1 VNTVL
6 EIIEIFIMG
15 ANALMDT
22 TALIM
27 TETAKSVHINAKL
40 AKMNHFV

>member
-1 VNTVL
+1 VL
-6 EIIEIFIMG
+6 EIIEIFQVD
-15 ANALMDT
+15 ANALMGI